1 MMTSKLKQTVKN
13 GALIEFSSAYQ
24 IEHFL
29 RYPLRYLIQLTNLN
43 SGRSEH
49 IAIIY
54 NDYIYESLLS
64 TKKVTK
70 TLLAE
75 RIAKIESQI
84 ETNCHNL
91 VKPLTK
97 KEAEKLEIFLEYWT
111 QENDTYSIWQALY
124 TILDKI
130 PFFNLIKIPENQ
142 KSCSKFFF
150 QCYQT
155 IGRFPADDNANNYTP
170 SEVISYAKKL
180 KLLKRRVRIDKLS

>member
-13 GALIEFSSAYQ
+13 GAAIEFSSAYQ
-24 IEHFL
+24 IKHFL
-29 RYPLRYLIQLTNLN
+29 RYPLRYLIQLTSVN

-70 TLLAE
+70 TLLVE
-75 RIAKIESQI
+75 RVSTIEKQI
-84 ETNCHNL
+84 ELNCYNL
-91 VKPLTK
+91 IKPLTK
-97 KEAEKLEIFLEYWT
+97 KEEKKLEIFLEYWV

-155 IGRFPADDNANNYTP
+155 IGRFPEDDNSNNYTP
-170 SEVISYAKKL
+170 SEVINYAKKL
-180 KLLKRRVRIDKLS
+180 KLLKQRIRIDKLS